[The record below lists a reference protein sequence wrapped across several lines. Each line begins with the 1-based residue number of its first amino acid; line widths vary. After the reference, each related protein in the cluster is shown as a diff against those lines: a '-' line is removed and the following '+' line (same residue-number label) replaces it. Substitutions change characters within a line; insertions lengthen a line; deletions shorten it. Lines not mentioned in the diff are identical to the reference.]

1 MPFGVADERK
11 GVKSPGRDPG
21 GVETFR
27 PEVQRFFLVGIC
39 LAEMGSC
46 PSSDGKAERSTQI
59 ERREASYSKPRFGLG
74 IVWPPDEQRDACR
87 CTVQTLA
94 ICAKTELSGKVAGL
108 G

>member
-1 MPFGVADERK
+1 MLKLF
-11 GVKSPGRDPG
+11 
-21 GVETFR
+21 
-27 PEVQRFFLVGIC
+27 VQKFNGFFLVGIC